1 MSTEDPLLDHAQTIT
16 DIRVQLGVLNNTS
29 RHHERLIN
37 TLTEGIGKIEEV
49 NHSLLKLLT
58 LHDHKHTLHEESD
71 SEFEKDL
78 DQLDRDIDEL
88 KAEFHHRIT
97 ASTTETR
104 DKIDEVK
111 TEIHMR
117 FDVMRKEIMEIMEV
131 MIPKNDDQNKT
142 FKEFERWKWM
152 LMGGVLFVLWLVD
165 KWEFLIRLVTP
176 TPH

>member
-1 MSTEDPLLDHAQTIT
+1 MASGDPPDHTQTIT
-16 DIRVQLGVLNNTS
+16 DMRVQLGVLDNTS

-58 LHDHKHTLHEESD
+58 LHDHKHSLHEESD

-78 DQLDRDIDEL
+78 DQLDRDIDIL
-88 KAEFHHRIT
+88 KAELHSRIT

-111 TEIHMR
+111 
-117 FDVMRKEIMEIMEV
+117 KEINTRLDTLRTEV
-131 MIPKNDDQNKT
+131 MNAVTPKDDANKGKAV
-142 FKEFERWKWM
+142 KELERWKWM
-152 LMGGVLFVLWLVD
+152 LMGAFLFILWMVD
-165 KWEFLIRLVTP
+165 KWEFLVRLFSTTSP
-176 TPH
+176 AH